1 MWRRSSRIRRRLL
14 YSGAIVAILAVAP
27 LLQSRSD
34 STSAASEAP
43 SPAAAQPPATNP
55 SPAKDRKAKSP
66 QQSAPDAKDDPLGA
80 AVQAWETKSSGGGGA
95 AALNQ
100 NPFSTKS
107 DAASPANRIDEL
119 VFERLKQKSITPADL
134 CSDGVFVRR
143 VYLDVIGTLP
153 TAEAARKFIEDKSPD
168 KRRILIDELLEKP
181 EFADYWAMKWSDL
194 LRVKSEFPIN
204 LWPNASQ
211 AYHRWLRASLRQ
223 NMPYDR
229 FARELITAS
238 GSNFRTPQVNF
249 FRALQNRDPQG
260 VTKAVALIFMGSRAE
275 KWPPERLAGTAV
287 FFSKIG
293 YKPTGEWKEEIVVF
307 DPNKGKA
314 PASPATSATP
324 AKPAAPAKPSAP
336 AKSAAPAPAT
346 TAAPATPP
354 APATTAAP
362 VAPPVPVAPL
372 FPDGTPATI
381 PADQDPRIVFADWLI
396 RPENPWF
403 TRQIVNRVWYWLM
416 GRGIVHE
423 PDDIRPG
430 NPPQN
435 PELLNLLAKELVDS
449 KYDLKHI
456 YRLILNS
463 NTYQLS
469 SIPKSKD
476 PQAAANF
483 ACYPLRRLEAEVLID
498 AICQITGTTE
508 SYSSMIPEPYTF
520 IPEDR
525 RSIALPDGSI
535 TSAFLEM
542 FGRPPRDTGLESE
555 RNNRMTAAQKL
566 HLLNSSHIRQK
577 IQQGPAL
584 RTILE
589 AGGDGSKTAESLYL
603 TILSRFPTDDEKYAV
618 QEYCRSPGGGQ
629 TVAWALI
636 NTTEFLHRH

>member
-1 MWRRSSRIRRRLL
+1 MFAVAALL
-14 YSGAIVAILAVAP
+14 QLHPAAPSTSGAA
-27 LLQSRSD
+27 
-34 STSAASEAP
+34 E
-43 SPAAAQPPATNP
+43 
-55 SPAKDRKAKSP
+55 SPAKDKLPAKDNRAKGTQPPASG
-66 QQSAPDAKDDPLGA
+66 AKDDPLGA
-80 AVQAWETKSSGGGGA
+80 AVQAWESKASGSGGA
-95 AALNQ
+95 SALDQ
-100 NPFSTKS
+100 NPFSAKS
-107 DAASPANRIDEL
+107 GAVTPANRIDEF

-143 VYLDVIGTLP
+143 VYLDIIGTLP
-153 TAEAARKFIEDKSPD
+153 TADEARKFLEDKSPA
-168 KRRILIDELLEKP
+168 KRSVLIDELLAKP

-249 FRALQNRDPQG
+249 YRALQNRDPQG

-307 DPNKGKA
+307 DPNKGKTPPA
-314 PASPATSATP
+314 PAAPATP
-324 AKPAAPAKPSAP
+324 AKPPAASAKPS
-336 AKSAAPAPAT
+336 T
-346 TAAPATPP
+346 TAASSAPAASAPAATGPPAAPP
-354 APATTAAP
+354 AP
-362 VAPPVPVAPL
+362 VVPL

-403 TRQIVNRVWYWLM
+403 SRQIVNRIWYWLL

-430 NPPQN
+430 NSPQN
-435 PELLNLLAKELVDS
+435 PELLNWLAKELIDS
-449 KYDLKHI
+449 KYDMKHI

-469 SIPKSKD
+469 SVPKSQD

-535 TSAFLEM
+535 TSPFLEM

-584 RTILE
+584 RAILE
-589 AGGDGSKTAESLYL
+589 SGGDGAKTAEMLYL
-603 TILSRFPTDDEKYAV
+603 TILSRLPTDEEKYAV

>member
-1 MWRRSSRIRRRLL
+1 MSRRSSWNWKLL
-14 YSGAIVAILAVAP
+14 LRAAAILAMFAVASLRQLP
-27 LLQSRSD
+27 P
-34 STSAASEAP
+34 AAP
-43 SPAAAQPPATNP
+43 SISCAAE
-55 SPAKDRKAKSP
+55 SPAKDRKAKGP
-66 QQSAPDAKDDPLGA
+66 QQPGSKAKDDPLGA
-80 AVQAWETKSSGGGGA
+80 AVQAWESKASGSGGA
-95 AALNQ
+95 PALNQ

-107 DAASPANRIDEL
+107 DAASPANRIDEF
-119 VFERLKQKSITPADL
+119 VFERLKQKSITPADP

-143 VYLDVIGTLP
+143 VYLDIIGTLP
-153 TAEAARKFIEDKSPD
+153 TAEEARKFLENKSPD
-168 KRRILIDELLEKP
+168 KRRVLIDELLEKP

-204 LWPNASQ
+204 LWPYASQ

-307 DPNKGKA
+307 DPNKGKTPPA
-314 PASPATSATP
+314 PAAPATP
-324 AKPAAPAKPSAP
+324 AKPPASAKPSTTAASSAP
-336 AKSAAPAPAT
+336 AKSAPAATAPPATAPAPA
-346 TAAPATPP
+346 
-354 APATTAAP
+354 
-362 VAPPVPVAPL
+362 APPVPVAPL

-403 TRQIVNRVWYWLM
+403 SRQIVNRIWYWLL
-416 GRGIVHE
+416 GRGVVHE

-435 PELLNLLAKELVDS
+435 AELLNWLAKELIDS

-469 SIPKSKD
+469 SIPQSKD
-476 PQAAANF
+476 PQAAVNF
-483 ACYPLRRLEAEVLID
+483 AYYPLRRLEAEVLID

-535 TSAFLEM
+535 TSPFLEM

-566 HLLNSSHIRQK
+566 HLLNSSHVRQK

-589 AGGDGSKTAESLYL
+589 SGGDGSKTAEMLYL
-603 TILSRFPTDDEKYAV
+603 TILSRLPTEEETYAV